1 MAWCLECL
9 EEVAA
14 AENRP
19 RRAARLMGAAEG
31 LLESLGASWPPNYV
45 KGRERSKAAI
55 CTLIGGEPF
64 AAAWAEGRAMALE
77 QAVACALEEPDPAG
91 GNDAS

>member
-31 LLESLGASWPPNYV
+31 LLEALGATWGPNYV
-45 KGRERSKAAI
+45 AGRERSRTVICSAIGEAA
-55 CTLIGGEPF
+55 F
-64 AAAWAEGRAMALE
+64 AAAWAEGRQMPLE
-77 QAVACALEEPDPAG
+77 KAVGYALEESG
-91 GNDAS
+91 DA